1 MLVFLQPV
9 FPLSIYLIFTTTTSH
24 TIPYSPSYTKAH
36 WGLLPLPAITSSI
49 PFILY
54 MEKNHFLEKSLP
66 HYPIPSCSCAGLKAS
81 LESSCLS
88 LFILTLL
95 NDFFLFIF
103 LKKKKKRQLFLHLKN
118 LIKMAKKIFFLYC
131 FFKLAFLSLFVKWKI

>member
-1 MLVFLQPV
+1 MPVFLQPV
-9 FPLSIYLIFTTTTSH
+9 FPLSIYPVFTTTTSH
-24 TIPYSPSYTKAH
+24 TVPCSPSYTRAH
-36 WGLLPLPAITSSI
+36 WGLLPLPAVTSSI
-49 PFILY
+49 PFILN
-54 MEKNHFLEKSLP
+54 MEKNHFLEKFLL

-103 LKKKKKRQLFLHLKN
+103 LKKKKRQLFLHLKN